1 MLGSNLSVIEDHK
14 LEKLFNSNF
23 EKYSH
28 ESIYYSDWDDIV
40 SIEAKTRFLVKGKL
54 KEAKVSTIE
63 TKDVLSRGI
72 FYGGHKRKD
81 FVFPAITQGA
91 VGSLVYSEKL
101 HDPHLIS
108 PFYFG
113 DNIGVD
119 QSVYSV
125 VAPVN
130 VVIDHKIF
138 GTSPSDIKFT
148 QEKIDDDKVKYTWRA
163 DNVKPFFKE
172 DNSPGYSYIEPHIIV
187 FIKSYTVRGVEKK
200 ILSGVDD
207 YYAWCNQMLSL
218 MSLSSK
224 DVIQKQAE
232 IITQGKTKDEEK
244 VEAIFQW
251 VQSNISYIAFEDGLS
266 GFVPRPASDVYNK
279 RYGDCK
285 DMANLLKEMITAS
298 GIKAHVAWIGTRS
311 KPYTFAEVPAPP
323 SCNHMI
329 CMVPLNG
336 KTLFL
341 DATDSYSAFGL
352 PSSMIQGKEALISL
366 DNASFDVQK
375 VPVVPRQQNQR
386 IDSIKVELTTSGIRG
401 KLTCSL
407 RGYKKEDLEIAKL
420 RDQLDKKID
429 FLEDF
434 LVIGNN
440 NIVFEEP
447 VIRGLGEQ
455 NAQAVVELKFSLPG
469 YYKNVGDRIYL
480 NLNLTK
486 KTSIEQVAPERNQWI
501 ELPYHYE
508 DKLVVEFTLPS
519 QYDVSYLPTN
529 ANETWNHF
537 GLSTKYSTT
546 GRKILF
552 EKQFYAEALY
562 IKPDEFAQWNDMV
575 NKCSEISQQSIILTK
590 TK

>member
-1 MLGSNLSVIEDHK
+1 M
-14 LEKLFNSNF
+14 F
-23 EKYSH
+23 
-28 ESIYYSDWDDIV
+28 
-40 SIEAKTRFLVKGKL
+40 RVKGKV
-54 KEAKVSTIE
+54 KEIKVSTIE

-72 FYGGHKRKD
+72 FYGGHKQKD
-81 FVFPAITQGA
+81 FVFPALTQGA
-91 VGSLVYSEKL
+91 VGSLIYSEKL
-101 HDPHLIS
+101 RDPHLIT

-113 DNIGVD
+113 DNVGVD

-125 VAPVN
+125 VAPVD

-138 GTSPSDIKFT
+138 GASSSDIKYT
-148 QEKIDDDKVKYTWRA
+148 QEKIDDDKVRYTWRA
-163 DNVKPFFKE
+163 NNVKPFFKE
-172 DNSPGYSYIEPHIIV
+172 DNSPGYSYIEPHIIIL
-187 FIKSYTVRGVEKK
+187 IKSYAVRGVEKK
-200 ILSGVDD
+200 VLSGVDD
-207 YYAWCNQMLSL
+207 YYAWCLHMLSF
-218 MSLSSK
+218 MTLSNK
-224 DVIQKQAE
+224 DIIRKQVE
-232 IITQGKTKDEEK
+232 IITQGKASDEEK

-336 KTLFL
+336 KMLFL

-352 PSSMIQGKEALISL
+352 PSSMIQGKEALINL
-366 DNASFDVQK
+366 DDISFDVQK

-386 IDSIKVELTTSGIRG
+386 IDSVKVELTTSGIRG
-401 KLTCSL
+401 KLICNL
-407 RGYKKEDLEIAKL
+407 RGYKKEDLEIARL

-455 NAQAVVELKFSLPG
+455 NAPAMIELKFSLPG

-486 KTSIEQVAPERNQWI
+486 KTVGEQVAPERNQWI
-501 ELPYHYE
+501 ELPYYYE
-508 DKLVVEFTLPS
+508 DKLIVELTLPP
-519 QYDVSYLPTN
+519 QFDVSFLPTSV
-529 ANETWNHF
+529 NENWNHF
-537 GLSTKYSTT
+537 SLSTKYSTL
-546 GRKILF
+546 GRKVLF
-552 EKQFYAEALY
+552 EKQFHAEALY
-562 IKPDEFAQWNDMV
+562 IKPDEFPQWNDMV
-575 NKCSEISQQSIILTK
+575 NKCSEVSQQSIILTK